1 MKIHQQFL
9 RKTYEKVYGIPLGY
23 ETIMHEDIPKYV
35 LSTPDFENI
44 IQEGSN
50 KMKHEIQIFLAY

>member
-1 MKIHQQFL
+1 MKSHQQFL
-9 RKTYEKVYGIPLGY
+9 KKTYEKVYGILLGY

-44 IQEGSN
+44 IQEN
-50 KMKHEIQIFLAY
+50 KNDKSDDLDL

>member
-1 MKIHQQFL
+1 MKSHQQFL

-44 IQEGSN
+44 IQEN
-50 KMKHEIQIFLAY
+50 KNDKSDDLDL